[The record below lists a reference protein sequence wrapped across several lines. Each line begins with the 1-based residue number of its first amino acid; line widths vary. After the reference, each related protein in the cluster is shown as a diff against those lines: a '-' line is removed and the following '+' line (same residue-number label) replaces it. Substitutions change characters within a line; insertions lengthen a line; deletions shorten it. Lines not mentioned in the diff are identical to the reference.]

1 MFMKRSS
8 IAPLVLAFGMLGL
21 CLLPGC
27 LTDTDRRPQDRVEEI
42 PIAGSFQNADLIRN
56 PASAN
61 PGSGAGQEVAAI
73 SFPDSLAVFGEVEEG
88 TIVDVQFEF
97 TNTGESP
104 LAISRA
110 YSTCGCTV
118 PEWPK
123 APVLP
128 GEKGALH
135 VRFDTRGKVGKQ
147 NKPIYIT
154 ANTLPA
160 TTKVYLIGEVIP
172 GKK

>member
-8 IAPLVLAFGMLGL
+8 IAPLSTALGVLGL

-27 LTDTDRRPQDRVEEI
+27 QADANRKPQERVEEI
-42 PIAGSFQNADLIRN
+42 PIAGSFQNADLVRN

-61 PGSGAGQEVAAI
+61 PGSGAGGQVAEI
-73 SFPDSLAVFGEVEEG
+73 FFPDSLAVFGEVEEG

-135 VRFDTRGKVGKQ
+135 VRFDTSGKVGKQ

>member
-1 MFMKRSS
+1 MFAKIGS
-8 IAPLVLAFGMLGL
+8 ISLLLLASGMLNII
-21 CLLPGC
+21 LLPGC
-27 LTDTDRRPQDRVEEI
+27 QVDADRKPQDRVQEI
-42 PIAGSFQNADLIRN
+42 PIAGSFSNADLIRN

-61 PGSGAGQEVAAI
+61 PGSGSDEQVAAI
-73 SFPDSLAVFGEVEEG
+73 SFLDSLAVFGEVGEG
-88 TIVDVQFEF
+88 VIVERQFEF
-97 TNTGESP
+97 TNTGGSP
-104 LAISRA
+104 LVISRA

-118 PEWPK
+118 PEWPEDPILAGQK
-123 APVLP
+123 GVLR
-128 GEKGALH
+128 
-135 VRFDTRGKVGKQ
+135 VRFDTRGKIGKQ